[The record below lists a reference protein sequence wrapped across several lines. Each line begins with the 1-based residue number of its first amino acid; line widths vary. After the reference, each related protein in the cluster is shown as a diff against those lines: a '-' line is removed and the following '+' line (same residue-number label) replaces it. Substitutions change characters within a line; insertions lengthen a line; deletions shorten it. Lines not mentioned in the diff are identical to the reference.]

1 MKTYN
6 FRINQPKQGD
16 QYFKNPHFE
25 KYSNDAYTSAKVT
38 TCSQK
43 TRWLRGIVPHIQQ
56 FIFRATSDRAKGEKR
71 VGKISLSNTTVVTA
85 LEKIDVHELRGKVKQ
100 RAIDETTPIPRIYD
114 EKCAKAMLSNA
125 VIALLP
131 SEREINSAVN
141 NARHAV
147 TPTIPTTQL
156 FDLSD
161 FYTKTLRNNDF
172 LIADK
177 FINRRQR
184 IILFGSHE
192 QLKMLFSAEVI
203 LMDGIFSACPKIFD
217 QIYTIHCIKYKQSFP
232 CVFGLLLNRHKNTY
246 SFLFHE
252 LRYVALQMKL
262 DFSPKIV
269 MSDFESGLASAV
281 KSEFTTAKHSSCF
294 FHFTQAIYRNIQQL
308 GLSSMYNDD
317 CNVKS
322 FCRKLMALALLSET
336 VIEDAYDDLVGD
348 LSPDM
353 RTVINDLLEYFQR
366 QWFLK
371 VPISQWCVHGS
382 YIRTNNN
389 AEGIHFFLL
398 FLISTLLYFSAFHS
412 RFNRRV
418 QIHHPNIWSFI
429 KFLQAEESRFHHMYI
444 QFSSGLSTR
453 TQKVKTIAIQHRIEN
468 LTERYNDGLI
478 HVMEYLDGLSL
489 VIAKKKK

>member
-1 MKTYN
+1 M
-6 FRINQPKQGD
+6 FM
-16 QYFKNPHFE
+16 
-25 KYSNDAYTSAKVT
+25 AATSFSSLDDNISQSPTVSYIQ
-38 TCSQK
+38 SQK
-43 TRWLRGIVPHIQQ
+43 GKLLLVLDKC
-56 FIFRATSDRAKGEKR
+56 IFKLNKTTTTTKYWICTCIECSMKVHTNMNDQLVKVIGEHCHPTEQELIHVR
-71 VGKISLSNTTVVTA
+71 
-85 LEKIDVHELRGKVKQ
+85 ELRAKVKQ

-114 EKCAKAMLSNA
+114 EECARAMLSDT

-141 NARHAV
+141 KARRAV

-156 FDLSD
+156 FDLPD

-203 LMDGIFSACPKIFD
+203 LMDGTFSACPTIFD

-232 CVFGLLLNRHKNTY
+232 CVFGLLPNRYKNTY

-252 LRYVALQMKL
+252 LKYVASQMKL
-262 DFSPKIV
+262 DFSPKII
-269 MSDFESGLASAV
+269 MSDFEPGLAGAV
-281 KSEFTTAKHSSCF
+281 KSEFSTVKHSSCY
-294 FHFTQAIYRNIQQL
+294 FHFTQAIYRNIQHL

-317 CNVKS
+317 DNVKS
-322 FCRKLMALALLSET
+322 FCRKLMALPLLPET
-336 VIEDAYDDLVGD
+336 VIEDAYDDLVGK
-348 LSPDM
+348 LAPDM
-353 RTVINDLLEYFQR
+353 RTVINDLLEYFQG

-382 YIRTNNN
+382 CIRTNNN
-389 AEGIHFFLL
+389 AE
-398 FLISTLLYFSAFHS
+398 AFHS

-429 KFLQAEESRFHHMYI
+429 KFLQAEESRFYHMHI
-444 QFSSGLSTR
+444 QFCSGLGTR
-453 TQKVKTIAIQHRIEN
+453 TQKAKTIAIQHRIEN

-478 HVMEYLDGLSL
+478 NVMEYLDGLSL
-489 VIAKKKK
+489 VVAKKKK

>member
-1 MKTYN
+1 MS
-6 FRINQPKQGD
+6 D
-16 QYFKNPHFE
+16 QLVK
-25 KYSNDAYTSAKVT
+25 
-38 TCSQK
+38 
-43 TRWLRGIVPHIQQ
+43 II
-56 FIFRATSDRAKGEKR
+56 GEHCH
-71 VGKISLSNTTVVTA
+71 STEQEL
-85 LEKIDVHELRGKVKQ
+85 IDVRELRAKVKQ
-100 RAIDETTPIPRIYD
+100 RAIDETTPIPRIY
-114 EKCAKAMLSNA
+114 EEECAKAMLSNT

-141 NARHAV
+141 KARRAV
-147 TPTIPTTQL
+147 APTIPTTQL

-161 FYTKTLRNNDF
+161 FYTKALRNNDF

-184 IILFGSHE
+184 IILFESHE

-203 LMDGIFSACPKIFD
+203 LMDGTFSACPKIFD

-232 CVFGLLLNRHKNTY
+232 CVFGLLPNRHKNIY

-252 LRYVALQMKL
+252 LRYAALQMKL

-281 KSEFTTAKHSSCF
+281 KSEFTTAKHSFCF

-308 GLSSMYNDD
+308 GLSSMYNDGG
-317 CNVKS
+317 NVKS
-322 FCRKLMALALLSET
+322 FCRKLMALALLPET
-336 VIEDAYDDLVGD
+336 VIEDAYDDLGEN

-382 YIRTNNN
+382 CIRTNNN
-389 AEGIHFFLL
+389 AE
-398 FLISTLLYFSAFHS
+398 AFHS

-418 QIHHPNIWSFI
+418 QILHPNIWSFI
-429 KFLQAEESRFHHMYI
+429 KFLQAEESRFHHRHI
-444 QFSSGLSTR
+444 QFSSGLGTR
-453 TQKVKTIAIQHRIEN
+453 TQKFKTIAIQHRIEN

-478 HVMEYLDGLSL
+478 NVMEYLDGLSL
-489 VIAKKKK
+489 VVAKKKK